1 MQMRKLSFYPRLA
14 ARSIKSNRQFYLP
27 YLLTVIGTCAAMYIL
42 YALYFDPGFDRLA
55 EGTANGQVY
64 TQMFMSIG
72 IALVTLFCFIFLIYT
87 NGFLMKRR
95 QKELGLYSVL
105 GMSKRNIAGIMVY
118 ESLYIGLTGI
128 ALGLALGIL
137 LHKLMTLLLHW
148 LMRLPAA
155 FGFEVQLHAV
165 VNTALF
171 FALMIA
177 LTLVFN
183 LVRVGRMRPVE
194 LLHGGETGEKEP
206 RVNWLVAVIGVISL
220 GIGYGI
226 AVMVTDSM
234 WAITL
239 YFIAVFFVIIGTYCL
254 FTSLSIL
261 ALKALKKNKR
271 YYYKSRHFI
280 TVSGMLYRMKRNG
293 VGLANICIIA
303 TMVMVMISGTLSMY
317 LGAGEMVEL
326 SAPTDI
332 VMQARQYY
340 SYTEGEDEEQRVPMD
355 TEKLNAYALS
365 RYKELGYEPTSGYQ
379 IEYLCISAEISREG
393 YDGVWQSPTMY
404 IVPADTYA
412 VLSGE
417 DAPQLAPGEYLFY
430 SNSDYF
436 NDYFSKGFRFRL
448 WNEDG
453 AAPAEYSC
461 EYRVTGGCEN
471 IANALVRAQ
480 AGVTVG
486 EEAINILV
494 VDSSETLQEIGLE
507 TRSGIH
513 YWEGRYDFAQLSGEE
528 QLDLVERIGEEPY
541 DFDAA
546 GCGYV
551 GFFVTETRANAESD
565 VYGLTGG
572 FLFLGMF
579 LGLVFMMAAV
589 LIIYYKQVSEGY
601 EDQRRFSIMRKVG
614 LSEREARRSIRSQIL
629 TVFYLPLIVAA
640 VHIAFDFRL
649 VVLLLSLFS
658 LYNVALT
665 ALCTLGTLAVFCLI
679 YAIVYALTARA
690 YYRIVRT
697 DPEEARN

>member
-1 MQMRKLSFYPRLA
+1 MRKLSFYPRLA

-42 YALYFDPGFDRLA
+42 YALYFDPGFDRLG

-206 RVNWLVAVIGVISL
+206 RVNWLVVIIGVVSL

-234 WAITL
+234 WAIAL

-271 YYYKSRHFI
+271 YYYKSKHFI

-332 VMQARQYY
+332 VMQARHYY
-340 SYTEGEDEEQRVPMD
+340 SYTEGEDEETRVPMD

-365 RYKELGYEPTSGYQ
+365 RYKELGCEPTGGYQ
-379 IEYLCISAEISREG
+379 VEYLQTSANILANGESEERVRQLLGSKVRGTAEFSQHGDFHFTPQRETGPRLEQIKRTRGGSTLTRTLREQSRLKMTLYSQPGSE
-393 YDGVWQSPTMY
+393 DPEADLLEEASQLLKQSGKKVVLRGRS
-404 IVPADTYA
+404 IVHTDRVSIRADCTRA
-412 VLSGE
+412 VLSVIISIPMERGA
-417 DAPQLAPGEYLFY
+417 DY
-430 SNSDYF
+430 ST
-436 NDYFSKGFRFRL
+436 
-448 WNEDG
+448 
-453 AAPAEYSC
+453 A
-461 EYRVTGGCEN
+461 
-471 IANALVRAQ
+471 IAN
-480 AGVTVG
+480 
-486 EEAINILV
+486 
-494 VDSSETLQEIGLE
+494 EIG
-507 TRSGIH
+507 
-513 YWEGRYDFAQLSGEE
+513 
-528 QLDLVERIGEEPY
+528 
-541 DFDAA
+541 
-546 GCGYV
+546 
-551 GFFVTETRANAESD
+551 
-565 VYGLTGG
+565 
-572 FLFLGMF
+572 
-579 LGLVFMMAAV
+579 
-589 LIIYYKQVSEGY
+589 
-601 EDQRRFSIMRKVG
+601 
-614 LSEREARRSIRSQIL
+614 
-629 TVFYLPLIVAA
+629 
-640 VHIAFDFRL
+640 
-649 VVLLLSLFS
+649 
-658 LYNVALT
+658 T
-665 ALCTLGTLAVFCLI
+665 ALKAV
-679 YAIVYALTARA
+679 
-690 YYRIVRT
+690 
-697 DPEEARN
+697 ARNRDKIRRLEPKQTHKDDKLPEKS